1 MSSTLHVR
9 RSTWGFENG
18 LGEFDMNCKP
28 MRMALLLDWRGK
40 GYGMPKYGL
49 VDDEVLMRKGSAP
62 FIATDGQRLTARRDD
77 LLLLEAA
84 STPAAATP
92 EMVA

>member
-1 MSSTLHVR
+1 MDH
-9 RSTWGFENG
+9 
-18 LGEFDMNCKP
+18 KP

-40 GYGMPKYGL
+40 GYAMPKYGL
-49 VDDEVLMRKGSAP
+49 VDDALLLRKGSAP

-77 LLLLEAA
+77 LVMLE
-84 STPAAATP
+84 TVPAPQAATP